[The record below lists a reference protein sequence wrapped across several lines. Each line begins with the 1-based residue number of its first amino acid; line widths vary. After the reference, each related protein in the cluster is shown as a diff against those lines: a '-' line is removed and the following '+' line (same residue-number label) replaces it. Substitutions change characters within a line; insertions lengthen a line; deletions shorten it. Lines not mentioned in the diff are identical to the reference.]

1 MDSKWVGKSLTVWG
15 GLVAIL
21 PGLGLMF
28 GFELGDIAGLQ
39 AAGTAAINGIAT
51 VAGFFMVV
59 FGRKKASKDDR
70 KVTLL
75 PKFK

>member
-21 PGLGLMF
+21 PGLAIMF
-28 GFELGDIAGLQ
+28 GFELGDVADLQ
-39 AAGTAAINGIAT
+39 AAGNAAINGIAT
-51 VAGFFMVV
+51 IGGFVMLVL
-59 FGRKKASKDDR
+59 GRKKAASDTR